1 MAKMTRAANGWV
13 PANHPFDQRIGTQI
27 RLLAQQM
34 AAEERA
40 AQGSTVRAGVHA
52 NTVAFTSLARAMAG
66 SSKTKVFKA
75 IGKTQVAYSRLRVVC
90 GLV

>member
-1 MAKMTRAANGWV
+1 MGARNR
-13 PANHPFDQRIGTQI
+13 PFDQRIGTQI
-27 RLLAQQM
+27 RLLALQM

-40 AQGSTVRAGVHA
+40 AQGTKVRAGVHA

-66 SSKTKVFKA
+66 TSKTKVFKA
-75 IGKTQVAYSRLRVVC
+75 IGKTQVAYSRFGRAC